1 MIPVS
6 KRGGEAGCGRCV
18 FAVNFRSDTVRCF
31 SVVIVSIS
39 LSLSLCRFIGFH
51 GRNCWHNGVGAQRC
65 RVIASLCFEWTEFAG
80 GKRIFL
86 VESDTVGRLERNWR
100 AV

>member
-39 LSLSLCRFIGFH
+39 LSLSLSAGLSVFTVEI
-51 GRNCWHNGVGAQRC
+51 VGIT
-65 RVIASLCFEWTEFAG
+65 VSVLND
-80 GKRIFL
+80 
-86 VESDTVGRLERNWR
+86 VE
-100 AV
+100 